1 MQLNSKNKSIKI
13 KVMFLYSFGKGCY
26 RILFDTVHRCC
37 CDRFSK
43 EETGQQ
49 MDKRRLGED
58 PNRKCWEGKERRQRS
73 EQMQKETRWTCCI
86 ENRYQNI
93 LQTIDKNRA

>member
-43 EETGQQ
+43 EADWSIDGQE
-49 MDKRRLGED
+49 KVRRRPKQKMLG
-58 PNRKCWEGKERRQRS
+58 RERV
-73 EQMQKETRWTCCI
+73 EI
-86 ENRYQNI
+86 EE
-93 LQTIDKNRA
+93 